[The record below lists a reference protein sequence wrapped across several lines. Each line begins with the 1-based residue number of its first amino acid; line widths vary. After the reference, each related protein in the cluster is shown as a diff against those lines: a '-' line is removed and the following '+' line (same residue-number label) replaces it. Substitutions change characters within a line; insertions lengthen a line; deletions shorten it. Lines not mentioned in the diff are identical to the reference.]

1 MLKKLPANLRDVRDT
16 SSTLDWDDPL
26 EEDMATHSSIL
37 DWRILWTE
45 EATVHRV
52 AESDMTEVT

>member
-1 MLKKLPANLRDVRDT
+1 MDHPAVRET
-16 SSTLDWDDPL
+16 HVQSLDREDPL